1 MGFAQ
6 NFKTKTIFTA
16 RKNESVDGIWTIALD
31 IGYSAIKGFSNN
43 MIYSLDEQV
52 ECKDDSICLYDKVSS
67 IENLDKDTLITL
79 KEGLMSLDKTDYDII
94 NNHYFKDL
102 TQTEIAQLMGMNQ
115 VQVSRRE
122 KKILVKL
129 KDKLVS

>member
-1 MGFAQ
+1 MQKLYCFSRESFICYMQRMGWINDVPDGVAV
-6 NFKTKTIFTA
+6 ISIDSV
-16 RKNESVDGIWTIALD
+16 NET
-31 IGYSAIKGFSNN
+31 
-43 MIYSLDEQV
+43 
-52 ECKDDSICLYDKVSS
+52 
-67 IENLDKDTLITL
+67 
-79 KEGLMSLDKTDYDII
+79 